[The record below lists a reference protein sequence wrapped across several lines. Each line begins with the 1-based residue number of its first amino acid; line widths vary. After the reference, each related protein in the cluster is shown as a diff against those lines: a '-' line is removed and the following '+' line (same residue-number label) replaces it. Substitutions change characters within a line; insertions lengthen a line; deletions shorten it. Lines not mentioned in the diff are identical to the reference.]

1 MAAPHFIRF
10 RIKNCIM
17 IIAQSLATPA
27 IGTIFWT
34 TLIFGIL
41 LILLRVFAWKPIM
54 GAVKAREESIKGSL
68 QAADEARQDME
79 RLKADNDAIM
89 KEARKERDVLLKE
102 AREARDKMLGEA
114 KNQAKT
120 EADRIVEKAR
130 IGIEKEKQ
138 SAISEIKNQVAE
150 LSVDIAA
157 KILKENLKGK
167 ADQDRLINK
176 LLDDVDLNQN

>member
-1 MAAPHFIRF
+1 
-10 RIKNCIM
+10 M
-17 IIAQSLATPA
+17 ILAQSLATPA

-34 TLIFGIL
+34 TFIFGIL

-68 QAADEARQDME
+68 KAADEARLDME

-114 KNQAKT
+114 KGQAKT
-120 EADRIVEKAR
+120 EADRIVERAR
-130 IGIEKEKQ
+130 LGIEKEKQ
-138 SAISEIKNQVAE
+138 SAISEVRNLVAD
-150 LSVDIAA
+150 LSVDIAE
-157 KILKENLKGK
+157 KILKENLKNQPE
-167 ADQDRLINK
+167 QDKLINR